1 MSSERWSTTA
11 IRALGRV
18 KLTAPESARRARC
31 TPMPLGSRST
41 PISGAA
47 AESSAIST
55 LARAETAGL
64 TLRCAE
70 NGGWHAPLRFD
81 LRRPRVVAKRNPCLL
96 LALIPDQLSNDT
108 RAPVLKSPF
117 HGHRGECLWK
127 SRLLLYRVGLRS
139 TTSRA
144 CTHAARASRPAHSPK
159 VARTGM
165 VLRSTKSTIAL
176 SGTRKRL

>member
-1 MSSERWSTTA
+1 MRTPVVRSAVECDLQLHTEKLTANVKREMVNHGDPSSR
-11 IRALGRV
+11 RV

-81 LRRPRVVAKRNPCLL
+81 LRRPRHRAKWNLRLL
-96 LALIPDQLSNDT
+96 LALVSDQLCPEAS
-108 RAPVLKSPF
+108 APVLKSPF
-117 HGHRGECLWK
+117 HGHRGEYLWK
-127 SRLLLYRVGLRS
+127 ISAS
-139 TTSRA
+139 TR
-144 CTHAARASRPAHSPK
+144 RPPSPRE
-159 VARTGM
+159 VPF
-165 VLRSTKSTIAL
+165 I
-176 SGTRKRL
+176 

>member
-81 LRRPRVVAKRNPCLL
+81 LRRPRHRAKWNLRLL
-96 LALIPDQLSNDT
+96 LALVSDQLCPEA
-108 RAPVLKSPF
+108 RAPVLTSPF
-117 HGHRGECLWK
+117 STARGKKAIRNRSYWHQATGARRE
-127 SRLLLYRVGLRS
+127 RVLEDMRD
-139 TTSRA
+139 TSR
-144 CTHAARASRPAHSPK
+144 
-159 VARTGM
+159 TG
-165 VLRSTKSTIAL
+165 IEP
-176 SGTRKRL
+176 

>member
-11 IRALGRV
+11 LRALGRV

-81 LRRPRVVAKRNPCLL
+81 LRRPRHRAKWNLRLL
-96 LALIPDQLSNDT
+96 LALVSDQLCPEA

-117 HGHRGECLWK
+117 HGHRGEYLWK
-127 SRLLLYRVGLRS
+127 ISATLGFTNRTQGPD
-139 TTSRA
+139 SRA
-144 CTHAARASRPAHSPK
+144 SSKPPAGGSP
-159 VARTGM
+159 
-165 VLRSTKSTIAL
+165 SSQIL
-176 SGTRKRL
+176 SL

>member
-11 IRALGRV
+11 LRALGRV

-81 LRRPRVVAKRNPCLL
+81 LRRPRHRAKWNLRLL
-96 LALIPDQLSNDT
+96 LALVSDQLCPEAS
-108 RAPVLKSPF
+108 APVLKSPF
-117 HGHRGECLWK
+117 HGHRGEYLWK
-127 SRLLLYRVGLRS
+127 IS
-139 TTSRA
+139 TIDTELQTNWLGGTELDGVADR
-144 CTHAARASRPAHSPK
+144 SRPAP
-159 VARTGM
+159 
-165 VLRSTKSTIAL
+165 
-176 SGTRKRL
+176 

>member
-11 IRALGRV
+11 LRALGRA
-18 KLTAPESARRARC
+18 KLTSPESARRARC

-108 RAPVLKSPF
+108 RAAVLKSPF
-117 HGHRGECLWK
+117 HGRRGEYLWK
-127 SRLLLYRVGLRS
+127 ISAKL
-139 TTSRA
+139 A
-144 CTHAARASRPAHSPK
+144 ASRVSCKAGTCIFQEQVTGASPTSLHK
-159 VARTGM
+159 C
-165 VLRSTKSTIAL
+165 
-176 SGTRKRL
+176 

>member
-81 LRRPRVVAKRNPCLL
+81 LRRPRHRAKWNLRLL
-96 LALIPDQLSNDT
+96 LALVSDQLCPEAS
-108 RAPVLKSPF
+108 APVLKSPF
-117 HGHRGECLWK
+117 HGHRGEYLWK
-127 SRLLLYRVGLRS
+127 ISAIS
-139 TTSRA
+139 TANPNPSMQTF
-144 CTHAARASRPAHSPK
+144 HPLASATVAGWHL
-159 VARTGM
+159 ARTG
-165 VLRSTKSTIAL
+165 
-176 SGTRKRL
+176 